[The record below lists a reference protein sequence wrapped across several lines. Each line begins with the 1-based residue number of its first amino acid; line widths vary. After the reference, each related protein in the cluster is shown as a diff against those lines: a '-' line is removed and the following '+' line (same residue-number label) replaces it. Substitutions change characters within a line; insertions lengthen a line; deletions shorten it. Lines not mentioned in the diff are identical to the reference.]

1 MERRTFMGGLAVG
14 TVAALMPDTAAAA
27 DLIAE
32 RVRWLRADM
41 DDRMWRFLSDT
52 FPELAPEGTALRAG
66 QEALGAALGAFGT
79 LKEVE
84 HIPVEDQPHPAVQA
98 FIQEASAA
106 IGHGAV
112 TCRAWIESFLADED
126 PEKDLHLQAAIL
138 SVHRS
143 LQSWSLAGQRHRGVE
158 LTLEDLGRD
167 AGPERLRARLRK
179 EAQRIRRAE
188 RLMEQFSQAAPS
200 SSGLLEITDR
210 EVQAKVLAGKARWS
224 QETEETEATAG
235 AAAAEELPLPGEE
248 RPDRQND
255 PGKIFLGVL
264 LIGIGL
270 VAGVFVMFLGVCIGA
285 CGQTAVG
292 GIVVF
297 LLGIALIVLA
307 VWGGIRLIQQGSG
320 RGPYPVGEAGP
331 WGPRRV
337 VAAHALSVP
346 TDGWVEAPVGRA
358 APLLLAVEADG
369 LVRHAGKWFTDAD
382 GSPMAPAPGAA
393 VRAPGAP
400 VGALIG
406 RIGEEIFFIGRGT
419 VLPEGPP
426 GRLWLAINTGADGC
440 IGHFVARISVLE
452 PASARL
458 ASEDPA
464 PESGRG

>member
-1 MERRTFMGGLAVG
+1 MERRTFIGGLAVG
-14 TVAALMPDTAAAA
+14 TVATLMPDRAAAA

-41 DDRMWRFLSDT
+41 DDRMRRFLSST

-158 LTLEDLGRD
+158 LTLEDLGQD

-179 EAQRIRRAE
+179 EAQRLRRAE
-188 RLMEQFSQAAPS
+188 RLMEEMSQAAPS

-210 EVQAKVLAGKARWS
+210 EVQAKVLAGKTRWS
-224 QETEETEATAG
+224 EAG
-235 AAAAEELPLPGEE
+235 GPDRAEELPLPGEAGSDG
-248 RPDRQND
+248 RGD

-270 VAGVFVMFLGVCIGA
+270 VAGVFVMFLGVCVVA
-285 CGQTAVG
+285 CGSSPVA

-307 VWGGIRLIQQGSG
+307 VWRGILLIQQGDG
-320 RGPYPVGEAGP
+320 RGRYPVGEAGP

-337 VAAHALSVP
+337 VAAHALIVP
-346 TDGWVEAPVGRA
+346 PDGWVEAPVGRA
-358 APLLLAVEADG
+358 APLLLQIEADG
-369 LVRHAGKWFTDAD
+369 LVRQAGKWFIDAD

-406 RIGEEIFFIGRGT
+406 RIGEEIFFIGRGI

-426 GRLWLAINTGADGC
+426 GRLWLAINTGVEGC
-440 IGHFVARISVLE
+440 VGHFLARISVLE

-458 ASEDPA
+458 AQEGGT